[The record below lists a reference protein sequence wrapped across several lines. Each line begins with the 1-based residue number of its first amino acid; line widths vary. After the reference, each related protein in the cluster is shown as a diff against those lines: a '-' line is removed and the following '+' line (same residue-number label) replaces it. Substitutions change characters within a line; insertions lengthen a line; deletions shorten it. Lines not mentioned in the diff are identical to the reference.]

1 MHYKTTLIALICL
14 LTMLPAQAGDVVKL
28 QADRLPDLNIPRA
41 GHQLFYANGELTV
54 AGGHTDGFVP
64 TQTAE
69 YFKDGKWHML
79 QMTYPHDFGLSV
91 VLRSGKV
98 LLAGGCEQPLGI
110 GQTYTAELYDPQTH
124 TFRGFGNMQHKRTWA
139 SALELDSGK
148 VVIAG
153 NWYHTDGIEVF
164 NEAMSENGDHLL
176 KQSFT
181 FIKDVKVQRAHPYI
195 FRMAD
200 NDALIF
206 GNINTKGDTIYTT
219 YADRL
224 KGDSVMIPLFE
235 TWHPLA
241 TGVHDNDAGFI
252 GDAAKANYTYLL
264 AVKDSTGQVAI
275 ARVNGTDFSILPT
288 PSPIPM
294 FCKGDTIEY
303 GSNFIVDHQA
313 GKAYLLGFSRSFHTA
328 IEGVR
333 LYVLSIDYLSDKKP
347 ILLYYADS
355 LDVIP
360 DYTPLL
366 TPEGNLLIA
375 GGMKGSS
382 NFTPSAAV
390 YLLRLGSKPEAAS
403 SGMAWW
409 IWMVI
414 VLLALLALALVYYVR
429 QRRQKPVAM
438 ETDSNGKDFSYQELM
453 ERINS
458 MMEQQRL
465 YLNSDLNLAYLANE
479 LGLNRNYV
487 SDCINSQTGGS
498 FTQYV
503 TNYRIEHAKNLL
515 RNKPDMKIS
524 DVWMYCGFTNEASF
538 FRTFKSVTGMTPKEW
553 TSQL

>member
-414 VLLALLALALVYYVR
+414 VLLALLALALMYYVR

-438 ETDSNGKDFSYQELM
+438 ETGSNGKDFSYQELM

>member
-69 YFKDGKWHML
+69 YFKDGKWHTL

-164 NEAMSENGDHLL
+164 NEVMSENGDHLL

-181 FIKDVKVQRAHPYI
+181 YIKDVKVQRAHPYI

-224 KGDSVMIPLFE
+224 KGDSVKIPLFE
-235 TWHPLA
+235 TWHPLV
-241 TGVHDNDAGFI
+241 TGVHDNEAGFI
-252 GDAAKANYTYLL
+252 GDAAKDNFTYLL

-275 ARVNGTDFSILPT
+275 ARVNGTDFSLMPT

-313 GKAYLLGFSRSFHTA
+313 GKAYLLGFSSSFHTA

-438 ETDSNGKDFSYQELM
+438 ETGSNGKDFSYQELM

>member
-69 YFKDGKWHML
+69 YFKDGKWHTL

-235 TWHPLA
+235 TWHPLV
-241 TGVHDNDAGFI
+241 TGVHDNEAGFI
-252 GDAAKANYTYLL
+252 GDAAKDNFTYLL

-438 ETDSNGKDFSYQELM
+438 ETGSNGKDFSYQELM

>member
-1 MHYKTTLIALICL
+1 MICL

-69 YFKDGKWHML
+69 YFKDGKWHTL

-235 TWHPLA
+235 TWHPLV

-438 ETDSNGKDFSYQELM
+438 ETGSNGKDFSYQELM

>member
-69 YFKDGKWHML
+69 YFKDGKWHTL

-313 GKAYLLGFSRSFHTA
+313 GKAYLLGFSSSFHTA

-414 VLLALLALALVYYVR
+414 VLLALLALALMYYVR

-438 ETDSNGKDFSYQELM
+438 ETGSNGKDFSYQELM

>member
-438 ETDSNGKDFSYQELM
+438 ETGSNGKDFSYQELM

>member
-69 YFKDGKWHML
+69 YFKDGKWHTL

-164 NEAMSENGDHLL
+164 NEVMSENGDHLL

-181 FIKDVKVQRAHPYI
+181 YIKDVKVQRAHPYI

-224 KGDSVMIPLFE
+224 KGDSVKIPLFE
-235 TWHPLA
+235 TWHPLV
-241 TGVHDNDAGFI
+241 TGVHDNEAGFI
-252 GDAAKANYTYLL
+252 GDAAKDNFTYLL

-275 ARVNGTDFSILPT
+275 ARVNGTDFSLMPT

-313 GKAYLLGFSRSFHTA
+313 GKAYLLGFSSSFHTA
-328 IEGVR
+328 IEGIR

-414 VLLALLALALVYYVR
+414 VLLALLAFALVYYVR

-438 ETDSNGKDFSYQELM
+438 ETGSNGKDFSYQELM

>member
-438 ETDSNGKDFSYQELM
+438 ETGSNGKDFSYQELM

-553 TSQL
+553 ISQL

>member
-69 YFKDGKWHML
+69 YFKDGKWHTL

-181 FIKDVKVQRAHPYI
+181 YIKDVKVQRAHPYI

-438 ETDSNGKDFSYQELM
+438 ETGSNGKDFSYQELM

>member
-438 ETDSNGKDFSYQELM
+438 ETGSNGKDFSYQELM

-538 FRTFKSVTGMTPKEW
+538 FRTFKNVTGMTPKEW

>member
-69 YFKDGKWHML
+69 YFKDGKWHTL

-438 ETDSNGKDFSYQELM
+438 ETGSNGKDFSYQELM

>member
-69 YFKDGKWHML
+69 YFKDGKWHTL

-181 FIKDVKVQRAHPYI
+181 YIKDVKVQRAHPYI

-224 KGDSVMIPLFE
+224 KGDSVKIPLFE
-235 TWHPLA
+235 TWHPLV
-241 TGVHDNDAGFI
+241 TGVHDNEAGFI
-252 GDAAKANYTYLL
+252 GDAAKDNFTYLL

-275 ARVNGTDFSILPT
+275 ARVNGTDFSLMPT

-313 GKAYLLGFSRSFHTA
+313 GKAYLLGFSSSFHTA

-390 YLLRLGSKPEAAS
+390 CLLRLGSKPEAAS

-438 ETDSNGKDFSYQELM
+438 ETGSNGKDFSYQELM

>member
-414 VLLALLALALVYYVR
+414 VLLALLALALMYYVR

-438 ETDSNGKDFSYQELM
+438 ETGSNGKDFSYQELM

-553 TSQL
+553 ISQL

>member
-224 KGDSVMIPLFE
+224 KGDSVKIPLFE
-235 TWHPLA
+235 TWHPLV
-241 TGVHDNDAGFI
+241 TGVHDNEAGFI

-313 GKAYLLGFSRSFHTA
+313 GKAYLLGFSSSFHTA

-438 ETDSNGKDFSYQELM
+438 ETGSNGKDFSYQELM

>member
-219 YADRL
+219 YAVVPGR
-224 KGDSVMIPLFE
+224 S
-235 TWHPLA
+235 
-241 TGVHDNDAGFI
+241 I
-252 GDAAKANYTYLL
+252 G
-264 AVKDSTGQVAI
+264 
-275 ARVNGTDFSILPT
+275 
-288 PSPIPM
+288 
-294 FCKGDTIEY
+294 
-303 GSNFIVDHQA
+303 
-313 GKAYLLGFSRSFHTA
+313 
-328 IEGVR
+328 
-333 LYVLSIDYLSDKKP
+333 
-347 ILLYYADS
+347 
-355 LDVIP
+355 
-360 DYTPLL
+360 
-366 TPEGNLLIA
+366 
-375 GGMKGSS
+375 
-382 NFTPSAAV
+382 
-390 YLLRLGSKPEAAS
+390 
-403 SGMAWW
+403 
-409 IWMVI
+409 
-414 VLLALLALALVYYVR
+414 
-429 QRRQKPVAM
+429 
-438 ETDSNGKDFSYQELM
+438 
-453 ERINS
+453 
-458 MMEQQRL
+458 
-465 YLNSDLNLAYLANE
+465 
-479 LGLNRNYV
+479 
-487 SDCINSQTGGS
+487 
-498 FTQYV
+498 
-503 TNYRIEHAKNLL
+503 
-515 RNKPDMKIS
+515 
-524 DVWMYCGFTNEASF
+524 
-538 FRTFKSVTGMTPKEW
+538 
-553 TSQL
+553 

>member
-181 FIKDVKVQRAHPYI
+181 YIKDVKVQRAHPYI

-313 GKAYLLGFSRSFHTA
+313 GKAYLLGFSSSFHTA
-328 IEGVR
+328 IEGIR

-438 ETDSNGKDFSYQELM
+438 ETGSNGKDFSYQELM

>member
-69 YFKDGKWHML
+69 YFKDGKWHTL

-110 GQTYTAELYDPQTH
+110 GQTYTAELYDPQAH

-235 TWHPLA
+235 TWHPLV
-241 TGVHDNDAGFI
+241 TGVHDNEAGFI

-438 ETDSNGKDFSYQELM
+438 KTGSNGKDFSYQELM

>member
-235 TWHPLA
+235 TWHPLV
-241 TGVHDNDAGFI
+241 TGVHDNEAGFI

-438 ETDSNGKDFSYQELM
+438 ETGSNGKDFSYQELM

-538 FRTFKSVTGMTPKEW
+538 FRTFKNVTGMTPKEW

>member
-28 QADRLPDLNIPRA
+28 QADRLPDLIIPRA

-64 TQTAE
+64 IQTAE

-414 VLLALLALALVYYVR
+414 VLLALLALALMYYVR

-438 ETDSNGKDFSYQELM
+438 ETGSNGKDFSYQELM

-553 TSQL
+553 ISQL